1 MKTAIFRKFIQLLIM
16 ALALNSV
23 ILYIVTSSVIL
34 KNSREDM
41 EFTLETMDSALEYE
55 GDLKAQAEKF
65 TRAASL
71 NNSRLT
77 IIRPDGVVE
86 ADTGVRDA

>member
-41 EFTLETMDSALEYE
+41 EFTLEQQPSDDHPARRR
-55 GDLKAQAEKF
+55 G
-65 TRAASL
+65 R
-71 NNSRLT
+71 
-77 IIRPDGVVE
+77 G
-86 ADTGVRDA
+86 